1 MGNLLVLAGFVI
13 LNCGGLKVDS
23 RNQYIGVYYTFQRPS
38 KFSLNFVICKLKNM
52 ERLGEEGRKRNL
64 LRTQTT
70 GSITNRKT
78 LQSQGLISCKL
89 GPRNPW

>member
-1 MGNLLVLAGFVI
+1 MGNRLVLAGFVI

-23 RNQYIGVYYTFQRPS
+23 RNKYIGVCYTFQRPN

-52 ERLGEEGRKRNL
+52 ETLGEEGRKSNL

-70 GSITNRKT
+70 GSITNNKT
-78 LQSQGLISCKL
+78 LQSQGLIFCKL